1 MNSEQINTKKSRP
14 TIVSDGA
21 CVELGNDLVL
31 DDVTFSIDQ
40 EKKLQLLALMVEE
53 NLLCLMQ

>member
-40 EKKLQLLALMVEE
+40 GKKVAVVAVSYTHLTLPTK
-53 NLLCLMQ
+53 

>member
-14 TIVSDGA
+14 AIVSAGA

-40 EKKLQLLALMVEE
+40 GKKVAAVSYTHLTLPTKA
-53 NLLCLMQ
+53 